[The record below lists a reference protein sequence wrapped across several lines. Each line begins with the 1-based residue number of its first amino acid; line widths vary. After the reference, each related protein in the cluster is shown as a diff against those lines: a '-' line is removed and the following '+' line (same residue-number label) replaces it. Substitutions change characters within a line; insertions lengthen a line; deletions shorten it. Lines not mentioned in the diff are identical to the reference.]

1 MIRINLLPVRLAK
14 KKESIRQQASVAGL
28 SIVLLFII
36 LGVFYFSITN
46 GIAELKVSISNEEK
60 TIAQLDKEIGE
71 LKNVENEKKVILEKL
86 NIVRQL
92 EIDRRRHLK
101 IISDITA
108 AMPEKVW
115 IDSLKDSGQTVTL
128 IGFAGAD
135 DIVADFMRQLEKT
148 LVSWKV
154 ELEVINQVEKE
165 KIKLAGFTIRLE
177 APKGPPPAAKPKA

>member
-1 MIRINLLPVRLAK
+1 M
-14 KKESIRQQASVAGL
+14 
-28 SIVLLFII
+28 VLLLII

-46 GIAELKVSISNEEK
+46 GIAALKVSISNEEK

-86 NIVRQL
+86 NIVKQL

-101 IISDITA
+101 IIYDITA
-108 AMPEKVW
+108 ALPEKVW
-115 IDSLKDSGQTVTL
+115 IESLKDSGHTVTL
-128 IGFAGAD
+128 VGFAGAD
-135 DIVADFMRQLEKT
+135 DIVAEFMRHLEKN

-177 APKGPPPAAKPKA
+177 APQEPLSAAKPKA